1 MPKTFVAH
9 WMYCNTKHPIATYTP
24 TPSSSLSRDL
34 CHEHQDNLHIN
45 RTGYV
50 WLPPKNSEMAFAPS
64 GCVCVVESVVSTFQK
79 AFQMCHYYLQCKH
92 DGDNE
97 PSHAYYIR
105 DFLFFID
112 VVCML
117 VCDSLSLSVFKST
130 ITLWL
135 SWFTK
140 KIHTLYAIFG
150 WHVFLRLLIIQCM
163 FEYVPFSLLVSVCS
177 FTSLNMSFF
186 IFRAN
191 CTHWL

>member
-1 MPKTFVAH
+1 
-9 WMYCNTKHPIATYTP
+9 MYDYPRKIV
-24 TPSSSLSRDL
+24 RWRF
-34 CHEHQDNLHIN
+34 HQVD
-45 RTGYV
+45 
-50 WLPPKNSEMAFAPS
+50 
-64 GCVCVVESVVSTFQK
+64 VCVVVSVVSTFQK

-117 VCDSLSLSVFKST
+117 VCVSLSLSVFKST

-140 KIHTLYAIFG
+140 KIHILYAIFG
-150 WHVFLRLLIIQCM
+150 WHVFFTSFDYPVYVWVCAFFSLGECM
-163 FEYVPFSLLVSVCS
+163 FIHIS
-177 FTSLNMSFF
+177 
-186 IFRAN
+186 
-191 CTHWL
+191 